1 MRKYLSEEYEQKT
14 NKKRKCFISNI
25 QAIKAKKQAGI
36 NQRCHLSITM

>member
-1 MRKYLSEEYEQKT
+1 MRKYLRGESEQKT

-25 QAIKAKKQAGI
+25 QVIKTNKQAGI